1 MIDGVNI
8 VELDVK
14 FFFGSKEADEHT
26 DDYGAASPRY
36 NRRSAELRA
45 VSLCFVLTPLYSP
58 RFKALESYCHI
69 ENSSRMRYHRIPLKC
84 PTKNEPQNRKLGAKI
99 Y

>member
-1 MIDGVNI
+1 MFYCVIDGVNI

-36 NRRSAELRA
+36 NRHSAELRT
-45 VSLCFVLTPLYSP
+45 VSLCFVPTPLYSL
-58 RFKALESYCHI
+58 RFQSLILYCHI
-69 ENSSRMRYHRIPLKC
+69 ENSSR
-84 PTKNEPQNRKLGAKI
+84 I